1 MKILGV
7 LVLLTELLAVDIC
20 EALKVIVTP
29 APVVEFTEGQRGT
42 LFCRVSQQKRK
53 NSFLSLVWLFS
64 NSLYDSQRIL
74 RLNRT
79 GHVQT
84 FRNCREKRC
93 ELQFFEQGP
102 AKVYVL
108 IVNKFDKSDEGHYRC
123 KVQEI
128 ANLSRRWLSISNGD
142 NTTEVKVRVPQTTTV
157 QVSESRSE
165 TWTPFEDPLLETSTV
180 LISKTPKEERRIFGD
195 LYLYATLVCSLGIIS
210 VMLFAVFIIC
220 QTLKNRKQTRGRK
233 YLTKGPNCSS
243 GEMVMSTGSMSLLQP
258 KSKKKKKAVQDP
270 PPPIPVKIPRRVAS
284 NKKKFLRKP
293 DAKSILPRIV
303 EDSLT
308 YAELELVPTLPSV
321 PSNPTT
327 PSSQC
332 PTTVY
337 AKILFSENQGQ

>member
-165 TWTPFEDPLLETSTV
+165 TWTPFED
-180 LISKTPKEERRIFGD
+180 